1 MDIDIEKLKG
11 KLEKSIVLITFE
23 SLKSGKIYSR
33 EYTLSEKHCDIPIH
47 IKKQSGDKLI
57 CYDVEFQKWE
67 DLREDTIIKF
77 TVVE

>member
-1 MDIDIEKLKG
+1 MREVMDIPNHIRNQEGD
-11 KLEKSIVLITFE
+11 
-23 SLKSGKIYSR
+23 
-33 EYTLSEKHCDIPIH
+33 TL
-47 IKKQSGDKLI
+47 L

>member
-47 IKKQSGDKLI
+47 IKMCRYTYTYVWWYILNVI
-57 CYDVEFQKWE
+57 P
-67 DLREDTIIKF
+67 
-77 TVVE
+77 